1 MKITHKAATIEDIGT
16 DGIERIEIGTAKVQV
31 ILNQDC
37 EAGDA
42 IGSHWSLRELDN
54 MITAL
59 QAAREALTG
68 EPATRLL
75 GPPRTWNAGDPVP
88 DDVLKV
94 IDGDDDVWGRESGE
108 LWTNPRYSPK
118 ATETLLFC
126 YPPLTEVR

>member
-1 MKITHKAATIEDIGT
+1 MKITHKAVTIEDIGT
-16 DGIERIEIGTAKVQV
+16 DGIERIEVGTDGVEV
-31 ILNQDC
+31 FVSHDC
-37 EAGDA
+37 DAGDA
-42 IGSHWSLRELDN
+42 LGVRWNLTELDS

-68 EPATRLL
+68 EPATRPL
-75 GPPRTWNAGDPVP
+75 GEARSWSEGGTIP

-94 IDGDDDVWGRESGE
+94 IDGDNDMWTREPGE

-118 ATETLLFC
+118 ATETLLVC